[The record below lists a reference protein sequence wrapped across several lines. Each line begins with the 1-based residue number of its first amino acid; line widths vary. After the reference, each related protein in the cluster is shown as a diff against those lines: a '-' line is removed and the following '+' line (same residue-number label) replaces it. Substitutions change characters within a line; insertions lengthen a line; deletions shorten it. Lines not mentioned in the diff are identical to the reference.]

1 MEKNNVIA
9 VKADSAFSGLCIHDI
24 IYDIDDK
31 VLFSYQYDGQE
42 KTRKTTSKIRYTAA
56 GRAYFMGRGSRQYLD
71 EFIKVN

>member
-9 VKADSAFSGLCIHDI
+9 VKADSAFSGLCIHNI
-24 IYDIDDK
+24 IHDIDDK

-42 KTRKTTSKIRYTAA
+42 KTKKTTSKIRYTAG